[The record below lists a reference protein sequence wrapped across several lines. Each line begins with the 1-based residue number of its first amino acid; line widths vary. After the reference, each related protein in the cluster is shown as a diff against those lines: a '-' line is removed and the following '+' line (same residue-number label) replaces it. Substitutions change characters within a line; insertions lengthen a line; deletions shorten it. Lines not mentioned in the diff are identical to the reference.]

1 MPVAIELHDVVRRYR
16 MGDETIQ
23 ALDRVSVTIEAGEFV
38 AVTGP
43 SGSGKST
50 LGHIIGGLD
59 TPDGGTVRVG
69 GVSLARAGDR
79 ELSAYRN
86 RTVGV
91 VFQSFNLQPSATALE
106 NVMLPLSLA
115 RMPARQRR
123 TRAVE
128 CLTEVGLADRMRHR
142 PAQLSGGQ
150 RQRVAVA
157 RALVTRPDIIIADE
171 PTGNLDSER
180 GREILELLRRLN
192 AEGIT
197 LIVITH
203 DAGIAGVAGRVLHIK
218 DGKLTEW
225 SG

>member
-1 MPVAIELHDVVRRYR
+1 MPVVIELHDVIRRYR

>member
-1 MPVAIELHDVVRRYR
+1 MPVVIELHDVIRRYR

-23 ALDRVSVTIEAGEFV
+23 ALDRVSVTIGAGEFV

-50 LGHIIGGLD
+50 LAHIIGGLD

-86 RTVGV
+86 RTVGF
-91 VFQSFNLQPSATALE
+91 VFQSFNLQPAATALE

-180 GREILELLRRLN
+180 GREILDLLRRLN

-203 DAGIAGVAGRVLHIK
+203 DTGIAEAAGRVLHIK

>member
-1 MPVAIELHDVVRRYR
+1 MPVAIEMHDVTRRYR

-23 ALDRVSVTIEAGEFV
+23 ALDRVSVTIDAGEFV

-50 LGHIIGGLD
+50 LAHIIAGLD
-59 TPDGGTVRVG
+59 TPDSGTVRVG
-69 GVSLARAGDR
+69 GVSLARASDR

-86 RTVGV
+86 RSVGF
-91 VFQSFNLQPSATALE
+91 VFQSFNLQPAATAVE

-123 TRAVE
+123 ARAVE
-128 CLTEVGLADRMRHR
+128 CLTEVGLADRVRHR

-150 RQRVAVA
+150 RQRVAIA
-157 RALVTRPDIIIADE
+157 RALVTRPGIIIADE

-180 GREILELLRRLN
+180 GREILDLLRRLN
-192 AEGIT
+192 AGGIT

>member
-23 ALDRVSVTIEAGEFV
+23 ALDRVSVTIGAGEFV

-50 LGHIIGGLD
+50 LAHIIGGLD

-86 RTVGV
+86 RTVGF
-91 VFQSFNLQPSATALE
+91 VFQSFNLQPAATALE

-128 CLTEVGLADRMRHR
+128 ACARSRH
-142 PAQLSGGQ
+142 
-150 RQRVAVA
+150 
-157 RALVTRPDIIIADE
+157 
-171 PTGNLDSER
+171 
-180 GREILELLRRLN
+180 
-192 AEGIT
+192 
-197 LIVITH
+197 
-203 DAGIAGVAGRVLHIK
+203 
-218 DGKLTEW
+218 
-225 SG
+225 

>member
-1 MPVAIELHDVVRRYR
+1 MPVVIELHDVIRRYR

-23 ALDRVSVTIEAGEFV
+23 ALDRVSVTIGAGEFV

-50 LGHIIGGLD
+50 LAHIIGGLD

-123 TRAVE
+123 ARAVE

>member
-1 MPVAIELHDVVRRYR
+1 MPVVIELHDVIRRYR

-23 ALDRVSVTIEAGEFV
+23 ALDRVSVTIGAGEFV

-50 LGHIIGGLD
+50 LAHIIGGLD

-86 RTVGV
+86 RTVGF
-91 VFQSFNLQPSATALE
+91 VFQSFNLQPAATALE

-123 TRAVE
+123 ARAVE

-157 RALVTRPDIIIADE
+157 RALVTRPSIIIADE

-180 GREILELLRRLN
+180 GREILDLLRRLN
-192 AEGIT
+192 TEGIT

-203 DAGIAGVAGRVLHIK
+203 DTGIAEAAGRVLHIK